1 MNLTTDAQLNMTIPL
16 LLEYS
21 RGAADFIFDEENQQD
36 HVDHFLRELAM
47 PEGCAL
53 DYNLMEGVKW
63 LESMYAN
70 GVNGI
75 LMDDDLG

>member
-36 HVDHFLRELAM
+36 HVNRFLRELSM
-47 PEGCAL
+47 PEGCVL
-53 DYNLMEGVKW
+53 DDNLMEGVKW
-63 LESMYAN
+63 LESMYGN

-75 LMDDDLG
+75 LIDDDLG